1 MALSDKTN
9 QLITKYTRR
18 QYPELEDGVRLYIQE
33 EFRRIEQ
40 SLSTVGDASIQ
51 VAEAPPANPVRGM
64 VRYAVSPWNP
74 LSNGF
79 SGLVVYNGTAWVA
92 V

>member
-9 QLITKYTRR
+9 VLVKPYTRT
-18 QYPELEDGVRLYIQE
+18 QYPVLDEGIRRYFQDELQ
-33 EFRRIEQ
+33 RIEIAIGTLVQ
-40 SLSTVGDASIQ
+40 AAIQ
-51 VAEAPPANPVRGM
+51 VTEDPPENPIKGM

-74 LSNGF
+74 G
-79 SGLVVYNGTAWVA
+79 SGDGLYVYNGTTWVL

>member
-9 QLITKYTRR
+9 QLVNKYIRR
-18 QYPELEDGVRLYIQE
+18 QYPELEEGLRRYIQDE
-33 EFRRIEQ
+33 LQRIEQ
-40 SLSTVGDASIQ
+40 SISTLADASIQ
-51 VAEAPPANPVRGM
+51 VAEAPPNNPVKGM

-74 LSNGF
+74 LGNGF
-79 SGLVVYNGTAWVA
+79 SGLVYFNGSAWAA